1 MNSQI
6 IDQLIEAWRTNHRI
20 NEFLIRRIGRE
31 GMACTLSTRGGRD
44 VVRQFAHLH
53 NVRVWHIERRA
64 RGLASGLE
72 VFATED
78 RPPRHRLLKALSA
91 STRAV
96 EELIRQQAKGEAR
109 GFRRGPVQTLAYF
122 IAHESHHRGSILLTL
137 KQCGHPLDPVAR
149 GKIWDWDRI

>member
-1 MNSQI
+1 LTPHTV
-6 IDQLIEAWRTNHRI
+6 DQLIEAWRTNHRI
-20 NEFLIRRIGRE
+20 NEFLIRRIGPE
-31 GMACTLSTRGGRD
+31 GMASTLSTRGGRD

-53 NVRVWHIERRA
+53 NTRVWHLERRA
-64 RGLASGLE
+64 RALAGGLE

-78 RPPRHRLLKALSA
+78 RPPRTRLLKALAA

-96 EELIRQQAKGEAR
+96 EMLIRQQAKGQVR

-137 KQCGHPLDPVAR
+137 KQCGHGLDPVTR